1 MFLQVSSP
9 STFIF
14 PYQSQD
20 KLSCRATGINYS
32 SWALVNFI
40 FNHFIKRRFFAWWTK
55 YNYIL
60 AAALDTGLALSGI
73 VIFFCIS
80 YPGAAFP
87 DWWGNTVYQNTADA
101 DGVPY
106 KPMPKI
112 GYFGPAN
119 GTWS

>member
-1 MFLQVSSP
+1 MFLQVSS
-9 STFIF
+9 SFF
-14 PYQSQD
+14 PHHCQG
-20 KLSCRATGINYS
+20 LLTRTATGINYS

-40 FNHFIKRRFFAWWTK
+40 FNHFIKHHFFAWWTK

-73 VIFFCIS
+73 VIFFWIS
-80 YPGAAFP
+80 YPGAVFP

-106 KPMPKI
+106 KQMPEI